1 MLQRGAKARTFLKRT
16 VASSFVTSLA
26 SNGSCW
32 GYRKDRK
39 SRDILANYIH
49 QGSVDHLITLP
60 GIIHQGSVDHLI
72 TLPGIENA
80 PVSELQFTD
89 AQVRDY
95 ILMIWLDSF
104 VSNTTASLRQLK
116 ALHSHIEQDDFCSD
130 AEDSEYIPTQLFL
143 GLRDRDGFDLAM

>member
-39 SRDILANYIH
+39 SRDILANY
-49 QGSVDHLITLP
+49 
-60 GIIHQGSVDHLI
+60 IHQGSVDHLI

-130 AEDSEYIPTQLFL
+130 ADSEYIPTQLFL
-143 GLRDRDGFDLAM
+143 GLRDGFDLAML

>member
-39 SRDILANYIH
+39 SRDILANY
-49 QGSVDHLITLP
+49 
-60 GIIHQGSVDHLI
+60 IHQGSVDHLI

-130 AEDSEYIPTQLFL
+130 ADSEYIPTQLFL